1 MAQEYARYNVR
12 SVVLAAG
19 LLDVGL
25 GVALPPEIQHRTR
38 NRSLLGAGSGDTIA
52 ETVAFLAGP
61 NADHINATVLHVDG
75 GVAD

>member
-1 MAQEYARYNVR
+1 MRYNVR

-19 LLDVGL
+19 LRD
-25 GVALPPEIQHRTR
+25 
-38 NRSLLGAGSGDTIA
+38 RSLLGAGSGDTIA
-52 ETVAFLAGP
+52 EPVAFLAGP